1 MKQIEEQAH
10 FNENTKLV
18 RILTQQFN
26 NETDPNNKKNIE
38 IEILYLSTD
47 IRNAALTFR
56 NEKLKKKFNSQASIN
71 YLKQRIEESLNQKLK
86 LFYLYLIWNSIE
98 KHNKY
103 LSQINELTKLIFSD
117 PNFDKTDFDNYLII
131 ENHTALFYDR
141 EEYKE
146 QTKININKYL
156 DTEQPEAAMYKLC
169 FLEYLYDLKK
179 FKLTS
184 IEEIENSMID
194 VFDFFI
200 KKHHVLIA
208 ERIFEIALNISNKY
222 NLDQLIWHDKTANIY
237 ENHAD
242 IRIGDPQPM
251 ISYKYYI
258 KAKEHYQ
265 KSKNTTKVLEIEKK
279 ISETQKRPILSRV
292 PGLGI
297 PQEIASVKYGQSINY
312 AENLLNLKSDLLFD
326 QLFKLKNQLIE
337 IPENGMTSEQYSYEL
352 FSITEFDINRN
363 VFDRSL
369 SKNLEFNTNSLLVY
383 SQNLEI
389 SIVPILDRI
398 LIDGYLS
405 GKLSQSEFWKQLEK
419 RTWLTQKQ
427 TYYTS
432 SGSQINYTWSET
444 IKPSINLLFE
454 VLEDASYRKRNFE
467 EKVILIVD
475 SLSSKFEGLMRE
487 ILRIKGIPTTKKVRN
502 ESQEMTLED
511 LISSPCIKNTF
522 SQREI
527 LFMKYVLTRQGL
539 NIRNNI
545 SHAYFKSKRFYH
557 WNQILYLV
565 FLIIIIGDKEIIDGT

>member
-1 MKQIEEQAH
+1 MKLIDEQSH
-10 FNENTKLV
+10 FNENKKLV

-26 NETDPNNKKNIE
+26 NETDSNNKEKIE
-38 IEILYLSTD
+38 FEILYLSTE
-47 IRNAALTFR
+47 IRNAVITFR
-56 NEKLKKKFNSQASIN
+56 NEELKKKLNSEASIN
-71 YLKQRIEESLNQKLK
+71 YLKQRIEKSSNEKLK
-86 LFYLYLIWNSIE
+86 LFYYYLIWNSTE

-103 LSQINELTKLIFSD
+103 LVHINELTSLIVSD

-131 ENHTALFYDR
+131 ENHTALFYDK
-141 EEYKE
+141 EEFKE

-156 DTEQPEAAMYKLC
+156 STEQTEAAMYKLC
-169 FLEYLYDLKK
+169 LLEFLYDLKK

-184 IEEIENSMID
+184 IEQIENYMID

-208 ERIFEIALNISNKY
+208 ERILEIALKISNKL
-222 NLDQLIWHDKTANIY
+222 NLDQLIWHDKTAKIY

-242 IRIGDPQPM
+242 VRISDPQPM

-258 KAKEHYQ
+258 KAKEHFQ
-265 KSKNTTKVLEIEKK
+265 KSKNLTKVLEIEKK

-292 PGLGI
+292 PGLGL
-297 PQEIASVKYGQSINY
+297 PQEIAIAKYRQSISY
-312 AENLLNLKSDLLFD
+312 AENILNLKPDLLFD

-337 IPENGMTSEQYSYEL
+337 IPEEEKTPDQHSFEL
-352 FSITEFDINRN
+352 FSNTEFDINRN

-369 SKNLEFNTNSLLVY
+369 SKNLEFNTISLLVY

-405 GKLSQSEFWKQLEK
+405 GKLNQSEFWKQIEK

-432 SGSQINYTWSET
+432 SGSKIDYTWGET

-454 VLEDASYRKRNFE
+454 VLEDASYRKKNFE

-511 LISSPCIKNTF
+511 LISSTCIKNTF
-522 SQREI
+522 SPREV
-527 LFMKYVLTRQGL
+527 LFIKYVLTRQGL

-557 WNQILYLV
+557 WNQILYLI
-565 FLIIIIGDKEIIDGT
+565 FLIIIVGDKEIIDGT